1 MLEGKPQPLLGL
13 IWQLCSMSV
22 LFATTDTIAVL
33 HYDIHGH
40 RHGKE
45 VLVTEGGKES
55 LLQWVNELV
64 YICHQSF
71 DLTLRSCQTHM

>member
-1 MLEGKPQPLLGL
+1 MHGTQR
-13 IWQLCSMSV
+13 
-22 LFATTDTIAVL
+22 AAVL

-45 VLVTEGGKES
+45 VLVTEGGKDS

-64 YICHQSF
+64 CRH
-71 DLTLRSCQTHM
+71 T